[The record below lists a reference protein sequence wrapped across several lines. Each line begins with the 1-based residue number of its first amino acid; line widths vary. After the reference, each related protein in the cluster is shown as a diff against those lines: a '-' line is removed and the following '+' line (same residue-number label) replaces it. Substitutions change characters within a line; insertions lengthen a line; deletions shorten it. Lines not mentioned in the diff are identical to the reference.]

1 MAFEIG
7 DYKTAEQQAKRSL
20 HFLKDDALN
29 ETRAKDILAEI
40 KLIKDQEPGFF

>member
-1 MAFEIG
+1 MSFEVG

-20 HFLKDDALN
+20 NFLKGDPLN

-40 KLIKDQEPGFF
+40 KQIKDLEPGFF